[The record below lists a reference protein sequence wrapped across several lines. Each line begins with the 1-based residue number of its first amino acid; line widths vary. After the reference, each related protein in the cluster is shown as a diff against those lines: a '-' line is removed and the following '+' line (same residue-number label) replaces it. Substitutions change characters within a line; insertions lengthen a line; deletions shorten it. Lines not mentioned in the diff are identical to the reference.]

1 MTKKTTIPISDRA
14 HPDEGQSEGIALIER
29 ETKALKTVKNH
40 MWWSMGAGLIPV
52 PFVDLVAVSGV
63 QLKMIAEISKIYNVP
78 FQEGR
83 GKAVVGALIGYVVPS
98 SMSFGLV
105 GSLLKAVPVVGV
117 LVGAP
122 SMALFCGASAWALG
136 NVFIQHFESGGTF
149 LNFKPEEVKEYFKT
163 QFEEGRKMAATME
176 TEDKPAVAV

>member
-1 MTKKTTIPISDRA
+1 MTKKTTVPISDEA
-14 HPDEGQSEGIALIER
+14 HPVDGQKEGIALIER

-63 QLKMIAEISKIYNVP
+63 QLKMIAEISKIYDVP

-83 GKAVVGALIGYVVPS
+83 GKAVIGALIGYVVPS

-117 LVGAP
+117 IVGGP
-122 SMALFCGASAWALG
+122 TMALFCGASAWALG
-136 NVFIQHFESGGTF
+136 KVFIQHFESGGTF
-149 LNFKPEEVKEYFKT
+149 LTFSPAEVKDHFQKL
-163 QFEEGRKMAATME
+163 FEEGRKMAATME
-176 TEDKPAVAV
+176 KDKKAEG